1 MEVLIYWDKIVSPSE
16 MEWWGSQRF
25 LPRCA
30 SVELSFLMC
39 LSSSWNS
46 LYCSLKPSHSSF
58 SLCSFVTGWR
68 GQRRGE
74 RQDRAGR
81 SSRLLHGPHPRE
93 VARVSPSVAD
103 LPSLFFRRSVSSHS
117 SWNSITYRHQSEWRS
132 HHWIFN
138 QYNSKT
144 CLGKVAPLLL
154 KWPWTEHPEVSVFAH
169 QIVWLLEMCRFPR
182 QMVLDRNSFFCVFGA
197 TTSP

>member
-1 MEVLIYWDKIVSPSE
+1 MVRFPEIPSPMCFCGVIFPNVFE
-16 MEWWGSQRF
+16 F
-25 LPRCA
+25 KL
-30 SVELSFLMC
+30 ELSLLLTEAVSLFFL
-39 LSSSWNS
+39 
-46 LYCSLKPSHSSF
+46 
-58 SLCSFVTGWR
+58 FVTGWR

-182 QMVLDRNSFFCVFGA
+182 QMVLDWNSFFCVFGA